1 MTYVVGWKTAEN
13 SFLCADMAITKVGSN
28 LQKETREQSVFGERI
43 VSTDSESVRDSLPKI
58 IKINQNIILG
68 FAGDVGL
75 ANTVIEDLK
84 LRVEFL
90 DITSESD
97 LLGLLESSVAN
108 CLFGESTNQIQ
119 IILTS
124 IISLKPV
131 MVSYNH
137 DNAMKS
143 QVITDIVQIGSLTEN
158 SIYTASSHF
167 ISSVLAQGSLP
178 LRRMLPCVT
187 SFIQSFGVHDPIMEY
202 YGVGGVI
209 TGALLGEAGVE
220 WQDNTI
226 YILYDDLSS
235 GLELINVINNEGT
248 ILARDAKGDY
258 QVFANNNNFI
268 PYEEFTDEAI
278 EEIKCDINTDSY
290 KYVAFINKRHRQ
302 VVVLERE
309 PLANNSKYFN
319 LEIQNEV
326 NLNINIE
333 PELSA
338 VLMKNRRQTKNAVPF
353 SLQFLFDKEKGVDT
367 EPFPTIKGSIGVGS
381 V

>member
-28 LQKETREQSVFGERI
+28 LEKETREQSVFGERI
-43 VSTDSESVRDSLPKI
+43 VSTDNESVRDSLPKI

-97 LLGLLESSVAN
+97 LLRLLESSVAN

-124 IISLKPV
+124 IIALKPV

-158 SIYTASSHF
+158 PIYTASSHF

-235 GLELINVINNEGT
+235 VLELINVINNEGT
-248 ILARDAKGDY
+248 ILARDAKGNY
-258 QVFANNNNFI
+258 QVFANKNNFI
-268 PYEEFTDEAI
+268 PYEEFTDEVI
-278 EEIKCDINTDSY
+278 EEIKFDINTDSY

-326 NLNINIE
+326 DLNINIE

-353 SLQFLFDKEKGVDT
+353 SFEFLFDKEKGVDT
-367 EPFPTIKGSIGVGS
+367 EPFPIIKGSIGVGS